1 MEPALAMVVVLAIV
15 VVGGGVGI
23 WLLVRPK
30 KEEDDEVVPF
40 ALPPPAP
47 VPAAAP
53 AAAAPIY
60 LSYPDEAPSRGPV
73 QVRTSDAKVVVVP
86 PPAAPPVSIPLPL
99 MVPTFSQPVIS
110 APRPPSVQV
119 VGFPTTQPP
128 AIPLQVKPKGKCGL
142 GTTWDSGK
150 KICRAPKTPVVAST
164 TTAAAP
170 KKGGCAE
177 GRTWDKK
184 QMKCRLKSV
193 KPPGTPSGKPPS
205 SNKSKGCATGKTWDS
220 KAGKCREVC
229 GPGKSYN
236 ASTSKCIDKQ
246 SLAGLR
252 LADQLKKMKPDT
264 PAADLEKIKA
274 MRDSEVEVKRK
285 ELGLADTKCNIG
297 PTILFDYMSRV
308 ETTPGQKDWHCPVG
322 WSDTGCDWGDAA
334 GDSESRH
341 CKKRKS
347 EERRMP
353 VPGSS
358 PGASIP
364 SGSAVDNPL
373 IKAINAIGAIGDGFG
388 AVLGGSDEAAHRLAA
403 YNAST

>member
-1 MEPALAMVVVLAIV
+1 MEPAIAVVMLIVLLL
-15 VVGGGVGI
+15 VVGGIGI

-30 KEEDDEVVPF
+30 KEEEEEEQIDPPVAF
-40 ALPPPAP
+40 ASPP
-47 VPAAAP
+47 AAP

-60 LSYPDEAPSRGPV
+60 LSYPEEAPSRSPV

-86 PPAAPPVSIPLPL
+86 PPAAPPVSTPLPL

-150 KICRAPKTPVVAST
+150 KICRAPKTPVVAGT

-177 GRTWDKK
+177 GRTWDEK
-184 QMKCRLKSV
+184 QMKCRPKSGTT
-193 KPPGTPSGKPPS
+193 PGTPSSGKPSS
-205 SNKSKGCATGKTWDS
+205 SNKSKGCATGTTWDS
-220 KAGKCREVC
+220 RAGKCREVC

-236 ASTSKCIDKQ
+236 SSASKCIDKQ
-246 SLAGLR
+246 SKYTLAGLR

-264 PAADLEKIKA
+264 PVADLEKIKA
-274 MRDSEVEVKRK
+274 MRDSEVEAKRK
-285 ELGLADTKCNIG
+285 ELGLVDTKCNIG
-297 PTILFDYMSRV
+297 PTILFDYIPRV
-308 ETTPGQKDWHCPVG
+308 ETAPGQKDWHCPVG
-322 WSDTGCDWGDAA
+322 WTDTGCDWGDAA
-334 GDSESRH
+334 GNSESRH
-341 CKKRKS
+341 CKRSKS
-347 EERRMP
+347 EQRRMP

-364 SGSAVDNPL
+364 SGSAL